1 MADPAYIDSDTGALT
16 DGEAWV
22 ALNSQVCTGNTAS
35 ITWKT
40 CYNDAGQDV
49 GGVNDWSQYL
59 DLVILGHYRG
69 TASSVNGNLNIKT
82 YYDATASSV
91 IDWTSSCIGQVLR
104 NGTSTGVNSYAGAR
118 VGTVWDAGEMTGA
131 GTSHSNGMS
140 ACLLT
145 LSDINSGKMKNG
157 FCIGGSGDN
166 TSVSTSYTWH
176 YGNTWQSLD
185 PIRALTLYTRNLSQF
200 TTDTRFDLFGIL
212 PRMVNP

>member
-22 ALNSQVCTGNTAS
+22 ALNSQVCTSRTTS

-40 CYNDAGQDV
+40 CYNDADQDV

-59 DLVILGHYRG
+59 DLIILGHYRG
-69 TASSVNGNLNIKT
+69 TASSVIGTLNIKT
-82 YYDATASSV
+82 YYDATASSA
-91 IDWTSSCIGQVLR
+91 IDFTSSCIGQVLR
-104 NGTSTGVNSYAGAR
+104 NGTSTGAAYYSAAR
-118 VGTVWDAGEMTGA
+118 VGTVWDAGEMTGG
-131 GTSHSNGMS
+131 GTSHSDGMS
-140 ACLLT
+140 CCVLT

-176 YGNTWQSLD
+176 YGNTWQVLD

-200 TTDTRFDLFGIL
+200 EVDTRFDLFGIL